1 MLCSPNNPTGYVYTA
16 DEMNAMRDLVVKHDL
31 FFFSDEVYR
40 ELIYDGVEHT
50 SVMHLSGIED
60 QAVLLDSISKRYSVC
75 GARVGCLVSHN
86 KDVIAAAL
94 RLGQARLCPPT
105 MEQLAAKEAIYT
117 PQSYLDD
124 VIAEYRKRRDVVF
137 EELEKIPDAFSLK
150 PQGAFY
156 TIVRLPVKDADEFS
170 TWLLQEYDLDG
181 ETVMLAPANGFYA
194 TPGKGVDEVRL
205 AFVLNVDAMR
215 RSMEVIREAL
225 KVYPGRIE

>member
-1 MLCSPNNPTGYVYTA
+1 
-16 DEMNAMRDLVVKHDL
+16 
-31 FFFSDEVYR
+31 
-40 ELIYDGVEHT
+40 
-50 SVMHLSGIED
+50 
-60 QAVLLDSISKRYSVC
+60 
-75 GARVGCLVSHN
+75 
-86 KDVIAAAL
+86 
-94 RLGQARLCPPT
+94 

-156 TIVRLPVKDADEFS
+156 TVVRLPVKDADDFS

-215 RSMEVIREAL
+215 RSMEIIREAL

>member
-1 MLCSPNNPTGYVYTA
+1 MICSPNNPTGYVYTA
-16 DEMNAMRDLVVKHDL
+16 AEMNAIRDLVVKHDL

-40 ELIYDGVEHT
+40 ELIYDGAEHT
-50 SVMHLSGIED
+50 SVMRLSGIED
-60 QAVLLDSISKRYSVC
+60 KAVLLDSISKRYSAC

-86 KDVIAAAL
+86 TDVVSAAL

-105 MEQLAAKEAIYT
+105 MEQLAAKEAVYT

-124 VIAEYRKRRDVVF
+124 VISEYRRRRDVVF

-156 TIVRLPVKDADEFS
+156 TIVRLPVKDADDFS
-170 TWLLQEYDLDG
+170 TWLLKEYDLDG

-194 TPGKGVDEVRL
+194 TPGKGVDEVRV

-215 RSMEVIREAL
+215 RSMEIIREAL